1 MEDAWDWV
9 QEELKKIQQDVP
21 PDTETMQV
29 VDAISVADFWKR
41 RYDEEL
47 MLWERRLESK
57 EDEKRVLQGKAQMH
71 EASIKEM
78 EWKLRE
84 LERRWDQEKL
94 LLEDRIKSKEVESEL
109 ERTRY
114 QWETRMRALE
124 EENKGLK
131 THLQRMEGV
140 AFAPPVAA
148 PVFPASPYPP
158 AAPAA
163 PAAGAAP
170 APAPAPAVMPP
181 AGSMSSKELEQVR
194 QQMEK
199 RLKEREDQLR
209 RSEEEVRQRL
219 ESLETEKKN
228 VEQTLVDKEKQ
239 LQQEKEQY
247 MKADKDVSTTSV
259 QMTQQLTHLKER
271 ETEHFVIL
279 EDLARGFAHRVR
291 NYLGIMSGTVQLCIA
306 NFKMDAELEEQLK
319 IVDQNVQDMLKS
331 IEDFLGL
338 ARIPEMYFQ
347 PLNFNQVFDAIA
359 QTMAPKL
366 KAQNVT
372 FATQYDAALPAYKG
386 DPKLFDDAL
395 QQLVQNSIEALPQGG
410 QITVTTLF
418 DKNRDAVVL
427 KINDNGGGIADN
439 HIKKIFQ
446 PYFTSKKNHKGLGL
460 TIAKRVVDLHRG
472 TLQVESAKGKGTTI
486 VISLFMPAE

>member
-21 PDTETMQV
+21 PDAETMQM

-47 MLWERRLESK
+47 MLWERRLETK
-57 EDEKRVLQGKAQMH
+57 EDEKRSLQSKAQNH
-71 EASIKEM
+71 ESSIKELD
-78 EWKLRE
+78 WKLRE
-84 LERRWDQEKL
+84 LERRWEQEKL
-94 LLEDRIKSKEVESEL
+94 LLEDRIRSKEVEAEQ
-109 ERTRY
+109 EKTRY
-114 QWETRMRALE
+114 QWEMRMRALE

-131 THLQRMEGV
+131 QHLQRVEGI
-140 AFAPPVAA
+140 AFAQPPA
-148 PVFPASPYPP
+148 PGFAPA

-163 PAAGAAP
+163 AGILFPQAP
-170 APAPAPAVMPP
+170 SRPGEVNIPP
-181 AGSMSSKELEQVR
+181 AGSMSSKELEHVR

-199 RLKEREDQLR
+199 QLKEREEQLR
-209 RSEEEVRQRL
+209 RNEEEVRQRVEKL
-219 ESLETEKKN
+219 AAEKKT
-228 VEQTLVDKEKQ
+228 VEQMLADKETM
-239 LQQEKEQY
+239 LRQEKEQW
-247 MKADKDVSTTSV
+247 MKADREVSSTSV

-291 NYLGIMSGTVQLCIA
+291 NYLGIISGTAQLCIA
-306 NFKMDAELEEQLK
+306 NFKMDPELEEQLK
-319 IVDQNVQDMLKS
+319 IIDQNVQEMLKS

-338 ARIPEMYFQ
+338 ARIPEMYYQ
-347 PLNFNQVFDAIA
+347 PLNFNQVFDNIT
-359 QTMAPKL
+359 QTMAAKL

-372 FATQYDAALPAYKG
+372 VNKQYDASIPMFKG

-395 QQLVQNSIEALPQGG
+395 QQLVQNSVEALPQGG
-410 QITVTTLF
+410 QLTLTTTF
-418 DKNRDAVVL
+418 DKNREAIVL
-427 KINDNGGGIADN
+427 KMNDNGIGISDS

-460 TIAKRVVDLHRG
+460 TVAKRVIDLHRG

-486 VISLFMPAE
+486 VINLFIPIE